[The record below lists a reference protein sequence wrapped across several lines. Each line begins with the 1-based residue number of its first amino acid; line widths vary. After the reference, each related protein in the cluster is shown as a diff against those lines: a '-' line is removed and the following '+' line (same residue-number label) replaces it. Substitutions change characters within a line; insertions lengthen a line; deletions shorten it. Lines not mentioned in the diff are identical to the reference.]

1 MYPFRKDLFA
11 TESRWYVVCWDE
23 DVTDQPIERWI
34 LNRPLVLYRDS
45 AGRVV
50 ALDGRC
56 PHRGFPLAKGRVCEN
71 AIECGYHGMRFDAT
85 GACVHIPSQEHI
97 PPKMRVASY
106 PVHEVWNWVWIWMG
120 DPQLADVRDVPDH
133 IALGL
138 TDTANWEPD
147 VKVYSHVAARY
158 QLLHDNL
165 LDLSH
170 VGFLHGSTIGTA
182 DLARTE
188 QRNTHDE
195 TSLNS
200 TRYVTD
206 ATLTPALAAAWGVDG
221 VVDREL
227 SLTFLLPCLHWG
239 HDRFLRS
246 RSLEAAD
253 AGRELA
259 VRRIYHAI
267 TPATRN
273 SAHYFFV
280 RASGLH
286 RSGPAPTLKFD
297 YRKIIDEDVAVVEQV
312 ERLLAAGVEPV
323 DVSVRSDSHA
333 VKARHLL
340 EQMILADQHHARDDR
355 ALSTL
360 ESSGNTQ

>member
-1 MYPFRKDLFA
+1 M
-11 TESRWYVVCWDE
+11 
-23 DVTDQPIERWI
+23 
-34 LNRPLVLYRDS
+34 
-45 AGRVV
+45 
-50 ALDGRC
+50 
-56 PHRGFPLAKGRVCEN
+56 
-71 AIECGYHGMRFDAT
+71 
-85 GACVHIPSQEHI
+85 
-97 PPKMRVASY
+97 
-106 PVHEVWNWVWIWMG
+106 
-120 DPQLADVRDVPDH
+120 
-133 IALGL
+133 
-138 TDTANWEPD
+138 
-147 VKVYSHVAARY
+147 
-158 QLLHDNL
+158 
-165 LDLSH
+165 
-170 VGFLHGSTIGTA
+170 
-182 DLARTE
+182 
-188 QRNTHDE
+188 
-195 TSLNS
+195 
-200 TRYVTD
+200 
-206 ATLTPALAAAWGVDG
+206 
-221 VVDREL
+221 VDREL

-297 YRKIIDEDVAVVEQV
+297 YRKIIDEDVAAVEQV

-340 EQMILADQHHARDDR
+340 EQMILADQHPARVDR

>member
-11 TESRWYVVCWDE
+11 TESRWYVACWGE
-23 DVTDQPIERWI
+23 DVTAQPIERWI

-45 AGRVV
+45 AGRVI

-56 PHRGFPLAKGRVCEN
+56 PHRGFPLAKGRVCEDV
-71 AIECGYHGMRFDAT
+71 IECGYHGMRFDTT
-85 GACVHIPSQEHI
+85 GACVHIPTQEHI

-120 DPQLADVRDVPDH
+120 DPQLANVDDVPDH
-133 IALGL
+133 IQLGL

-147 VKVYSHVAARY
+147 VRVYSHVAARY

-182 DLARTE
+182 DLARTQ
-188 QRNTHDE
+188 QRNTHGEDW
-195 TSLNS
+195 LNS

-227 SLTFLLPCLHWG
+227 SLTFTLPCLHWG

-246 RSLEAAD
+246 RSLETAD

-297 YRKIIDEDVAVVEQV
+297 YRKIIDEDVAAVEEV
-312 ERLLAAGVEPV
+312 ERLLAAGVAPV

-333 VKARHLL
+333 VKARDLL
-340 EQMILADQHHARDDR
+340 ERMILADQHNARADC
-355 ALSTL
+355 AHSMLT
-360 ESSGNTQ
+360 